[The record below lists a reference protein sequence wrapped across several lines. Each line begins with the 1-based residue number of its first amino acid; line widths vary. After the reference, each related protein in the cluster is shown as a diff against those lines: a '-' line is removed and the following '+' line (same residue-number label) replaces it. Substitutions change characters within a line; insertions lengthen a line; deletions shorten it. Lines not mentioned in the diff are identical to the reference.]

1 MSHPAIALDVSRLLK
16 AFLFA
21 GAIAAFMSSTYAS
34 GVVAHWTLNQPLA
47 PFLDS
52 SGASVTLSQDAAT
65 TPVIS
70 GVGIAGGSVQLN
82 FQNPPG
88 TSTRLYATNSALE
101 TDSFGF
107 SFWIRPLYLNT
118 GDNLIAREMPYNTS
132 VSGNMRLSWQVRIAE
147 TNVSG
152 TAPLEFIVRG
162 DNPSQGTF
170 FGNVFSMTNLPL
182 FTAMTAWIH
191 VAGGYNSKTGALNL
205 FVNGVESMSTNSAP
219 GAQNSDDSAF
229 DIGTAKNGPDFVAF
243 SAGTYID
250 DVQLYNGPL
259 SPSDVAFLMANPG
272 QDIRPF
278 VITSMTFDPASGNVT
293 ATITST
299 NSPNFIY
306 TVAASTN
313 LITFMTVTNIVP
325 ATEDTT
331 ILLPQS
337 TLDTVFGDQPRS
349 VLYLTVEATT
359 SFSGCQ

>member
-21 GAIAAFMSSTYAS
+21 GAIAAFMPSTYAAD
-34 GVVAHWTLNQPLA
+34 VVAHWTLNQPLA

-52 SGASVTLSQDAAT
+52 SGTGVTLFEDAAT
-65 TPVIS
+65 TPAIS
-70 GVGIAGGSVQLN
+70 GVGIAGGAVQLN

-88 TSTRLYATNSALE
+88 TSTRLYATNSALQK
-101 TDSFGF
+101 DSFGF
-107 SFWIRPLYLNT
+107 SFWIRPLYLNS

-132 VSGNMRLSWQVRIAE
+132 VGGNMRLSWQVCVAE

-152 TAPLEFIVRG
+152 TAPLELVVRG

-182 FTAMTAWIH
+182 FTAMTSWIH

-205 FVNGVESMSTNSAP
+205 FVNGIESVSTNSLP
-219 GAQNSDDSAF
+219 GARSSDDSAF
-229 DIGTAKNGPDFVAF
+229 DIGTVRNGPDFVAF

-259 SPSDVAFLMANPG
+259 SASDVAFLMANPG

-278 VITSMTFDPASGNVT
+278 VITSMAFDPGSGNVT
-293 ATITST
+293 ATISST
-299 NSPNFIY
+299 DSPNFIY
-306 TVAASTN
+306 TVTASTN
-313 LITFMTVTNIVP
+313 LISFITVTNVVP
-325 ATEDTT
+325 DTEDTT
-331 ILLPQS
+331 ILLPES
-337 TLDTVFGDQPRS
+337 TLDTVFGAQPRS
-349 VLYLTVEATT
+349 MLYLTAEATT
-359 SFSGCQ
+359 SFAGCQ